1 MKASFVISFIALSAV
16 PALAQPVQHPV
27 ADEPG
32 PARPALDLAISVAGD
47 VDGGAVRTALAAEL
61 GVRIVDAPVGTAGLL
76 EIAATDGALRVTY
89 HPGTGEII
97 ERTLPLPATA
107 DDRVQLVT
115 FVSTNLVRDQI
126 TALLAGLVAPP
137 APIVIPPPSPPPM
150 PVAQPIEHHVAASIG
165 LIPPLSLDRIA
176 GEQVTVGVGVYAAIG
191 SSAASTIAS
200 ISGAADIKTR
210 YMHGAQ
216 IAGAAA
222 VVGGRADG
230 LQIAGAAAVARDV
243 GGLQVAGATTVAGD
257 VRGAQIAGGIT
268 VADRIAGMQM
278 AGGANIAGSVDGAQI
293 GVVNVA
299 GQMRGLQLGVVNV
312 LHDGEDAYPIGLL
325 NFTRRGRVEL
335 DGWVESSRLSAVAL
349 RHGPKHIQNI
359 FAIGWSPDEEHVLA
373 GLGLGY
379 HSSLGVAS
387 LDIDA
392 LNWWTNVW
400 NGDLEQLDQLRATV
414 AVPVGAV
421 AVFAG
426 AAANVYINDGMD
438 DSASFHPV
446 AARRT
451 MTDSGVHV
459 VAWPSVFA
467 GVRMFVR

>member
-1 MKASFVISFIALSAV
+1 MKASFVISFIALSAA

-27 ADEPG
+27 ADEPAPG
-32 PARPALDLAISVAGD
+32 VPGLDLAVSVAGD

-61 GVRIVDAPVGTAGLL
+61 GVRIVDAPTGTAGLL

-89 HPGTGEII
+89 HPGTGEIL

-137 APIVIPPPSPPPM
+137 APIVIPPPPSSM
-150 PVAQPIEHHVAASIG
+150 PVARPVEHHVPASIG

-176 GEQVTVGVGVYAAIG
+176 GDQVTVGVGVYAAIG
-191 SSAASTIAS
+191 SSAGSTIAS

-230 LQIAGAAAVARDV
+230 LQMAGAVTVARDV

-268 VADRIAGMQM
+268 VAERISGLQM

-312 LHDGEDAYPIGLL
+312 LNDGDDAYPIGLL
-325 NFTRRGRVEL
+325 NFTRHGRVEV
-335 DGWVESSRLSAVAL
+335 DGWVESSRMSAVAL

-379 HSSLGVAS
+379 HGSLGVAS

-414 AVPVGAV
+414 AVPIGSV

-438 DSASFHPV
+438 ESASFHPV

-451 MTDSGVHV
+451 TTDSGVHV

>member
-1 MKASFVISFIALSAV
+1 
-16 PALAQPVQHPV
+16 
-27 ADEPG
+27 
-32 PARPALDLAISVAGD
+32 
-47 VDGGAVRTALAAEL
+47 
-61 GVRIVDAPVGTAGLL
+61 
-76 EIAATDGALRVTY
+76 
-89 HPGTGEII
+89 
-97 ERTLPLPATA
+97 
-107 DDRVQLVT
+107 
-115 FVSTNLVRDQI
+115 
-126 TALLAGLVAPP
+126 
-137 APIVIPPPSPPPM
+137 
-150 PVAQPIEHHVAASIG
+150 
-165 LIPPLSLDRIA
+165 
-176 GEQVTVGVGVYAAIG
+176 
-191 SSAASTIAS
+191 
-200 ISGAADIKTR
+200 
-210 YMHGAQ
+210 
-216 IAGAAA
+216 
-222 VVGGRADG
+222 

-312 LHDGEDAYPIGLL
+312 LNDGDDAYPIGLL
-325 NFTRRGRVEL
+325 NFTRHGRVEV
-335 DGWVESSRLSAVAL
+335 DGWVESSRMSAVAL

-379 HSSLGVAS
+379 HGSLGVAS